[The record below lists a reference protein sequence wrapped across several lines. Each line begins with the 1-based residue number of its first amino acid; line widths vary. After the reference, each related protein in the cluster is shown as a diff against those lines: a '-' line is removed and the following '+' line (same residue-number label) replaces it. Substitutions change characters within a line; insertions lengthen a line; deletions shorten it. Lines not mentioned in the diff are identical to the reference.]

1 MNCPMC
7 GLPQAVGNRF
17 CGSCGAA
24 LVAGTPAT
32 APATWWGRHWK
43 WFLPAGCLTLLLL
56 FGGGILAFVG
66 LVFGSLRSSEP
77 YQTAMETLRETPEA
91 MELLGEPL
99 KEGWFVSGQ
108 VNWSG
113 SGGHADLAIPLT
125 GARASATLFVVAHR
139 EAGEWHYERM
149 ELVAEDG
156 SWRLDLLAEEENQP
170 GEDEPEEDDHGETAP
185 KAPESAPR
193 VTAT

>member
-7 GLPQAVGNRF
+7 GLPQAAGNRF

-24 LVAGTPAT
+24 LVTGTPAA
-32 APATWWGRHWK
+32 APATWWGRNWK

-66 LVFGSLRSSEP
+66 LVFGTLRSSEP
-77 YQTAMETLRETPEA
+77 YQTAMETLRATPEA
-91 MELLGEPL
+91 LELLGEPL
-99 KEGWFVSGQ
+99 TEGWFVSGQ

-113 SGGHADLAIPLT
+113 AGGHADLAIPLT
-125 GARASATLFVVAHR
+125 GAKAAATLYVVAHR

-156 SWRLDLLAEEENQP
+156 SWRFDLLTD
-170 GEDEPEEDDHGETAP
+170 EDEEDAPDDHDDGPA
-185 KAPESAPR
+185 APEAPEPAPR
-193 VTAT
+193 VTST